1 MNTYDLGGRTAA
13 VTGAARGI
21 GYAIAE
27 RLLASGAKVM
37 LWDIDAAAL
46 SSAAA
51 QLGGDRIGTA
61 TVDVAVP
68 EAVESARAQTVSCFG
83 AIDILVNNAAILGP
97 TMTTDEYSL
106 ADWNRV
112 LQVDLTGVFICCKA
126 VVPEMKERGYGRI
139 VNISSIAGKEGN
151 ANAPAYCAAKAGV
164 IALTK
169 SLAKEVVGSGVIV
182 NCVTPG
188 TTRTEVLDEISEE
201 YWRAQLSR
209 IPLGRLGRVEET
221 AHMVAWL
228 CSEACSFSTGAV
240 FDVSGGRATY

>member
-27 RLLASGAKVM
+27 RLLASGANVM
-37 LWDIDAAAL
+37 LWDIDASTL
-46 SSAAA
+46 SAAA
-51 QLGGDRIGTA
+51 APLGERAGTA
-61 TVDVAVP
+61 TVDVADP
-68 EAVESARAQTVSCFG
+68 EAVESARAQTVSRFG
-83 AIDILVNNAAILGP
+83 GIDILVNNAAILGP
-97 TMTTDEYSL
+97 TMTTWKYPL
-106 ADWNRV
+106 ADWNQV
-112 LQVDLTGVFICCKA
+112 LRVDLAAVFICCKA
-126 VVPEMKERGYGRI
+126 VVPDMMERGYGRI

-151 ANAPAYCAAKAGV
+151 ANAAAYCAAKAGV

-201 YWRAQLSR
+201 YWHTQLLK

>member
-21 GYAIAE
+21 GYAIAK
-27 RLLASGAKVM
+27 RLLDSGANVM
-37 LWDIDAAAL
+37 LWDIDASTL
-46 SSAAA
+46 SAAA
-51 QLGGDRIGTA
+51 ARLGERAGTA
-61 TVDVAVP
+61 AVDVADQ
-68 EAVESARAQTVSCFG
+68 EAVESARAATVSRFG
-83 AIDILVNNAAILGP
+83 GFDILVNNAAILGP
-97 TMTTDEYSL
+97 TTTTWEYPL
-106 ADWNRV
+106 ADWNQV
-112 LQVDLTGVFICCKA
+112 LHVDLTAIFICCKA
-126 VVPEMKERGYGRI
+126 VVPGMMERGYGRI

-151 ANAPAYCAAKAGV
+151 ANASAYCAAKAGV

-188 TTRTEVLDEISEE
+188 TTRTEVLGEISEE
-201 YWRAQLSR
+201 YWHYQLSK

-228 CSEACSFSTGAV
+228 CSEDCSFSTGAV

>member
-27 RLLASGAKVM
+27 RLLASGANVM
-37 LWDIDAAAL
+37 LWDIDASSL
-46 SSAAA
+46 SGAAA
-51 QLGGDRIGTA
+51 RLGDRVGVVTA
-61 TVDVAVP
+61 DVADP
-68 EAVESARAQTVSCFG
+68 EAVESARVKTVSRFG
-83 AIDILVNNAAILGP
+83 GIDILVNNAAILGP
-97 TMTTDEYSL
+97 TLTTCEYPL
-106 ADWNRV
+106 ADWNQV
-112 LQVDLTGVFICCKA
+112 LHVDLTGVFICCKA
-126 VVPEMKERGYGRI
+126 LVPGMMERGYGRI
-139 VNISSIAGKEGN
+139 VNISSIAGKDGN
-151 ANAPAYCAAKAGV
+151 ANASAYCAAKAGV

-201 YWRAQLSR
+201 YWHTQLSK